1 MNKRV
6 LFPAMISATIFIW
19 SLVGL
24 VSAVEADAEPIRPCT
39 MVTATGTAPCPP
51 PIVSTDGST
60 IGGDANTAPVNMGE
74 LPRTGPDYTYEAPT
88 YFDDE
93 TDEEPAEE
101 PSDGEDEDA
110 S

>member
-1 MNKRV
+1 MKTRI
-6 LFPAMISATIFIW
+6 AIFLLAAVVFVFGPIAAA
-19 SLVGL
+19 LTGE
-24 VSAVEADAEPIRPCT
+24 VEAAPVRPCT

-93 TDEEPAEE
+93 TDEGPAEE
-101 PSDGEDEDA
+101 PGDGEDEDA